1 MLITRKIKQSFI
13 WASLLVLAST
23 TLIGLFPAQNV
34 SAAPIE
40 ESRARRYVA
49 GLVQCL
55 MRIDDVYGEYMT
67 ESNLGDWLGYE
78 HAVVGLDM
86 ETPNGVVT
94 CGTALNESAKLLANI
109 DSSSEA
115 QVWLQNNIFPTTTD
129 STPTFNSFEGLRV
142 STSETEGP
150 IQSFI
155 DNTLIP
161 YVNNI
166 PVDARELAERMLILA
181 DFCYGYNDQDYSPS
195 AFGNRAG
202 TIFATEI
209 DISQNEAS
217 NFVSIDRNNDGLTI
231 GGLGGN
237 NSYLADIELKFNMRT
252 GGNSGP
258 GGWDGPYVSNFL
270 PIGAD
275 NMNLVNEFSTRDDGT
290 GRGSIQDCNIVK
302 DLEAQ
307 YGIFDFYLL
316 NADSKLTFD
325 GKTAQDIL
333 DSSTQDVD
341 FNLANDAGPSCEGAD
356 ALGWILCP
364 IITGLLVANEWIFN
378 TFILPFLT
386 VDPINTNSGPVY
398 AIWSSFRTIGNILL
412 VFALLFI
419 VFGQAIGGGLVDAY
433 TAKKAM
439 PRIFIAAI
447 LINIS
452 IYIVAFLVD
461 MGNILGAGLG
471 TMITAPLQEVG
482 GNQYEV
488 NGAVT
493 SIVLIGLA
501 LSAGLAMVLFLFIKE
516 ANAKQRKELGTTALY
531 IIGFMAIPAILVV
544 LGIFF
549 TLVIRLGAILL
560 LAVISPVA
568 LAMFAM
574 PSTDKYAKKWFDFL
588 VKSILVY
595 PIVIVLFAIAQVL
608 SSLLSAGGNPLS
620 AEALVVIVLGFVGG
634 ATIGSAGTRGVGG
647 GIAGLILGGVA
658 GLTASGLFT
667 NFTIEDIM
675 FSLVSIFVLFIPLAL
690 IPFSFKLAGGIM
702 GSLLGVVTKG
712 RSSADKL
719 IRGDK
724 HEPGGRY
731 HSSLERL
738 RHRKKETGIQL
749 GVGLNKVFRGRYKEV
764 GKPDIPN
771 QKGSTGGVRGFSS
784 ANRRRGGGAHRVAV
798 LPKTDTRVAP
808 EVVTDRNDLDDGDG
822 TATPTSASAP
832 APIPPAFK
840 DVPGSNTGEAER
852 ASAADWARTQSPPTD
867 TTGGGSGSAPRFIP
881 SSDRSNTPSS
891 SPSPAGSSPTAGNQ
905 DPVAWRPK
913 INAPKPSDRPSRS
926 QLPGTQIE
934 PQPPNPFAEP
944 VQGAGI
950 PQPPDNDEP
959 PSQP

>member
-1 MLITRKIKQSFI
+1 MLISRKIKLTFI
-13 WASLLVLAST
+13 WASLVVLAST
-23 TLIGLFPAQNV
+23 MLIGLVPIQDA

-40 ESRARRYVA
+40 ESRNRRYVA

-55 MRIDDVYGEYMT
+55 MRFDDVYSDSDHIT
-67 ESNLGDWLGYE
+67 ESNISDWLGLE

-109 DSSSEA
+109 ESSSEA
-115 QVWLQNNIFPTTTD
+115 QEWLQNNIFPQRNGQPTTFQD
-129 STPTFNSFEGLRV
+129 FPSLRV
-142 STSETEGP
+142 NTSDTEGP
-150 IQSFI
+150 IQNFI
-155 DNTLIP
+155 NATLIP

-166 PVDARELAERMLILA
+166 PVDARELAERMLVLA
-181 DFCYGYNDQDYSPS
+181 DFCYGYNDQDYNPS
-195 AFGNRAG
+195 EFSNRAG
-202 TIFATEI
+202 NIFATELS
-209 DISQNEAS
+209 ISANQAA
-217 NFVSIDRNNDGLTI
+217 NFVSLDKNDGFEAF
-231 GGLGGN
+231 GFGEGDNSHLGH
-237 NSYLADIELKFNMRT
+237 IELRFNMRS
-252 GGNSGP
+252 GINSTFSA
-258 GGWDGPYVSNFL
+258 GWDGPYTSNFL

-302 DLEAQ
+302 DIEAQ
-307 YGIFDFYLL
+307 YGIFDFYVLDA
-316 NADSKLTFD
+316 NSKLTFE

-333 DSSTQDVD
+333 DASNQDVD
-341 FNLANDAGPSCEGAD
+341 FNLADDAGPSCEGTD

-364 IITGLLVANEWIFN
+364 IITGLLVANEWIFS

-386 VDPINTNSGPVY
+386 VDPINTSAGPVY
-398 AIWSSFRTIGNILL
+398 AIWSSFRTVGNILL

-452 IYIVAFLVD
+452 IYLVAFMVD

-471 TMITAPLQEVG
+471 TMITAPLQAVG

-488 NGAVT
+488 SGAVT

-516 ANAKQRKELGTTALY
+516 ATAKQRKELGTTALY
-531 IIGFMAIPAILVV
+531 IIGFMAIPALLVV

-647 GIAGLILGGVA
+647 GIAGLILGGIA

-702 GSLLGVVTKG
+702 GSLLGAVTKG

-798 LPKTDTRVAP
+798 LPKTDTRVTP
-808 EVVTDRNDLDDGDG
+808 EVVSNKNDLDDGEG
-822 TATPTSASAP
+822 PVIP
-832 APIPPAFK
+832 PVQPIPPVLPQSPAPK
-840 DVPGSNTGEAER
+840 AIPGADSGEADR
-852 ASAADWARTQSPPTD
+852 SAAADWARTQAAVYTPPSEQAPGD
-867 TTGGGSGSAPRFIP
+867 TIPPRQATPQQAPTGAQQAQS
-881 SSDRSNTPSS
+881 
-891 SPSPAGSSPTAGNQ
+891 
-905 DPVAWRPK
+905 
-913 INAPKPSDRPSRS
+913 RPSF
-926 QLPGTQIE
+926 G
-934 PQPPNPFAEP
+934 
-944 VQGAGI
+944 GAGYGI
-950 PQPPDNDEP
+950 PGQQARGNAQADENENASNDNKP
-959 PSQP
+959 PSTYNP